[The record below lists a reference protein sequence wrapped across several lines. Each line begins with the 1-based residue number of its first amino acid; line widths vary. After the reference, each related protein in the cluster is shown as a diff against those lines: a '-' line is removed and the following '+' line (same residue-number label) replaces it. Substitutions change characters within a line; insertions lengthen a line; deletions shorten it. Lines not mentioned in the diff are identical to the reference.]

1 MLRSYRLLASEPQW
15 KHLFVV
21 ERPAE
26 LDFTRC
32 FKDQSDPFRSL
43 LTLKEAAS
51 TEFQSMTDS
60 HMLKTLSV
68 LGYLQYHAMR
78 LRKEIKLI
86 DVFWTH
92 AKGRLDA
99 GQINWTPNNISSLC
113 EFITNSPAIATS
125 HLPPASLHPVY
136 SAAMHSSALRLAHLA
151 YVVSSCFHY
160 PGFYSQ
166 AHLRLV
172 ERFNATTDFGS
183 LSSNDLRTL
192 CKSLFMRPNGTS
204 ESPVSASLFHPDSLK
219 SLQTTVIS
227 RLNKGQLDIVHVLDI
242 MEAFHKLTD
251 QQESLFNDII
261 VDWVLRLLDP
271 EEELHMDSIDQDP
284 RRIVELVEHLVP
296 GEPLSKLI
304 FRLAANRLFLKFLM
318 AKGSHTMTMRR
329 GQRLEVL
336 KMYLKVAARNR
347 IFQVVFL
354 DQTIET
360 LTTHCSPAGHFYC
373 SFSAIA
379 SIVTSLAELNY
390 AARFALLHTD
400 RLKKNWENFK
410 LHIETTTLKR
420 VLATSEAENGE
431 EAEDLRDEED
441 LEDGKEALNVLWAL
455 AVLDWYSVP
464 MITAILKEEKVQI
477 DAKYTDEEMS
487 KLAQVQI
494 WLEREKAGEFSLS
507 PKLKERI
514 AAYKS
519 QKDANSPLPRPY
531 SELRHSIQL
540 YLSSQ
545 GLQPVQNFSDF
556 PYLLSFAGVPGQ
568 KDCIETEENCY
579 LEGSEGQVL
588 QGAAAIQ
595 RRQLQAL
602 GWKVRWE
609 SLQSWL
615 SRIHS

>member
-1 MLRSYRLLASEPQW
+1 MLRSYRLLASEPLW
-15 KHLFVV
+15 KNLFIT

-51 TEFQSMTDS
+51 TEFQSMTDG
-60 HMLKTLSV
+60 HVLKTLSV
-68 LGYLQYHAMR
+68 LGQLQHHASR
-78 LRKEIKLI
+78 LRRELKL
-86 DVFWTH
+86 VEMFWTH

-99 GQINWTPNNISSLC
+99 GQINWTPTNISYMC
-113 EFITNSPAIATS
+113 EFIINSPTLAIS
-125 HLPPASLHPVY
+125 RLPPASLHPVY
-136 SAAMHSSALRLAHLA
+136 SAAMHSSSLRLAHLA

-166 AHLRLV
+166 AHTRLV
-172 ERFNATTDFGS
+172 ERFNATVDFGS
-183 LSSNDLRTL
+183 LSSSDLRTL
-192 CKSLFMRPNGTS
+192 CQSLCMRPNPSS
-204 ESPVSASLFHPDSLK
+204 EPPVSASLYHPA
-219 SLQTTVIS
+219 SLQSLQSTVIS
-227 RLNKGQLDIVHVLDI
+227 RLTKGQLDLVHVLDI

-251 QQESLFNDII
+251 QQESLFNDTI

-284 RRIVELVEHLVP
+284 RRIVELVAHLAP
-296 GEPLSKLI
+296 AEPVSKLI

-354 DQTIET
+354 DQTIDT
-360 LTTHCSPAGHFYC
+360 LTMHCSPAGYFYC
-373 SFSAIA
+373 SFAAVA
-379 SIVTSLAELNY
+379 SVVGSLAELNY
-390 AARFALLHTD
+390 GARFALPHSARIRT
-400 RLKKNWENFK
+400 NWEKFK
-410 LHIETTTLKR
+410 LNIETTVLKR
-420 VLATSEAENGE
+420 ISATSEAENGE
-431 EAEDLRDEED
+431 EAEDLRDEEE
-441 LEDGKEALNVLWAL
+441 LEEGKEALSLLWAL

-464 MITAILKEEKVQI
+464 MITAIVKDEKMQL
-477 DAKYTDEEMS
+477 DGKYTDEEMA
-487 KLAQVQI
+487 KLAQIQI
-494 WLEREKAGEFSLS
+494 WLQREKGGEIGLS
-507 PKLKERI
+507 PKLKEQI
-514 AAYKS
+514 SAYKR
-519 QKDANSPLPRPY
+519 QKDAKSSLPRPY

-545 GLQPVQNFSDF
+545 GLKPIENFVDF
-556 PYLLSFAGVPGQ
+556 PYVISFAGTPEE
-568 KDCIETEENCY
+568 KDCIETAENCY

-588 QGAAAIQ
+588 EGKVEMQ

-602 GWKVRWE
+602 GWKVKWE